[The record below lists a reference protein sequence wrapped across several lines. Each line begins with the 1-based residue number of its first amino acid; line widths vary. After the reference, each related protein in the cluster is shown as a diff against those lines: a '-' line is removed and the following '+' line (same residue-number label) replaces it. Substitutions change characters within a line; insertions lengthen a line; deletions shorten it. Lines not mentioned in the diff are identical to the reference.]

1 MDLTA
6 IILGVLTVN
15 VATFLVG
22 CGFAAYRYRLE
33 MRSGTTER
41 AAGSLVPAHHRRLS
55 AAARH
60 RD

>member
-15 VATFLVG
+15 VATFVVG
-22 CGFAAYRYRLE
+22 CGLAAYRYRLE
-33 MRSGTTER
+33 RRSGTPER
-41 AAGSLVPAHHRRLS
+41 TPGSLLPAHHRRLS

-60 RD
+60 HD